1 MSTGMELLGLGA
13 LAAVIAAIVL
23 WAVIMPGRAK
33 RTPAKG
39 VSKTRAAERAAW
51 DPDIDAGRRHR

>member
-1 MSTGMELLGLGA
+1 MSTGFELLGFGA

-23 WAVIMPGRAK
+23 WVVVMPGRTK
-33 RTPAKG
+33 RPPG
-39 VSKTRAAERAAW
+39 RGESRTRAAERSAW